1 MDILKCCSVALLV
14 KITHMPVSRE
24 KKKEVLESLKGAV
37 SKSKSI
43 VFVNFKGLNV
53 TDTTQLRRDLKAQG
67 VTYTVAKQTLT
78 KKALDE
84 SGLKGTQ
91 PEIVG
96 ELAVAYG
103 EDLIAPA
110 REVYTFQKKFQD
122 KVTIIGGV
130 FDGMYKSKEEMTEIA
145 SIPSMQT
152 LRGMFVNIINSPIQ
166 RMVIALDQIAGK
178 KA

>member
-1 MDILKCCSVALLV
+1 
-14 KITHMPVSRE
+14 MPISKQ
-24 KKKEVLESLKGAV
+24 KKAEVLESLKGAV
-37 SKSKSI
+37 DSSKSV

-53 TDTTQLRRDLKAQG
+53 SDTTQLRRDLKAQG

-84 SGLKGTQ
+84 SNLKGTQ
-91 PEIVG
+91 PEITG

-110 REVYTFQKKFQD
+110 REVYAFQKKFTD
-122 KVTIIGGV
+122 KITIIGGV
-130 FDGMYKSKEEMTEIA
+130 FDGEYKNKDEMTVIA

-152 LRGMFVNIINSPIQ
+152 LRGMFVNIINSPVQ
-166 RMVIALDQIAGK
+166 RFAIALNQIAEK
-178 KA
+178 RA

>member
-1 MDILKCCSVALLV
+1 
-14 KITHMPVSRE
+14 MPVSKN
-24 KKKEVLESLKGAV
+24 KKSAVLESLKDAV
-37 SKSKSI
+37 SSSKSV

-53 TDTTQLRRDLKAQG
+53 SDTTALRRDLKSQG

-84 SGLKGTQ
+84 SKLKGTQ
-91 PEIVG
+91 PEIIG

-110 REVYTFQKKFQD
+110 REVYIFQKKFAD
-122 KVTIIGGV
+122 KITIIGGV
-130 FDGMYKSKEEMTEIA
+130 FDGEYKSKEEMTAIA
-145 SIPSMQT
+145 SIPSMQV

-166 RMVIALDQIAGK
+166 RMVIAMDQIALK
-178 KA
+178 KTA